1 MSKFL
6 VFNHLR
12 TYIDDFHSIYI
23 YIGTNNFL
31 LDTML
36 FFLKSTNHAD
46 FTRSHNRLL
55 ENLVT
60 YPSCVQIYS
69 PKLYVHV
76 TLLCALENSPLYSI
90 MCMYINLN

>member
-1 MSKFL
+1 MVFL
-6 VFNHLR
+6 VHFEDLKVSNSTFNYH
-12 TYIDDFHSIYI
+12 
-23 YIGTNNFL
+23 
-31 LDTML
+31 
-36 FFLKSTNHAD
+36 FFLDIVLLKKMTNHAD